1 MRYFLRDRG
10 IFRDADL
17 GTFEKHCDF
26 RARRDSIG
34 LSGSRPFQIP
44 IHMAVRPA
52 PTARWNDRRLI
63 VTAVLASAGIFI
75 ADLQVPLGISISALY
90 GVVVLLGLFVRAPR
104 FPIYAAGAA
113 TGLTVLDVFLSPA
126 GGFPTVGYVNRAL
139 TLVGLWVSAWLVTGY
154 SSVARALDRSAK
166 DLADTNFALD
176 QAAIVAITDVRG
188 RIKYV
193 NDRFCEISK
202 YSREELLGQD
212 HRIINS
218 AYHPKEFIR
227 DLWTTIASGRIW
239 RGEIRNRAKD
249 GSLYWVDTTIVPFL
263 DERRKPYQ
271 YMAIRYDI
279 TERKRTEVMLREQA
293 ALARLGEMAA
303 VVAHEVK
310 NPLAGIRGAL
320 QVIGGRLPETSRDR
334 AIMGDIVAR
343 LDSLNNIVQDLL
355 VFARPREPRLAPVSL
370 AELLEGTVALMRKD
384 PAFAAV
390 NVTIRGDRP
399 AVQADAEQLQTV
411 FLNLLLNAAQASGA
425 AGDIEVTIACAEG
438 RCRIDVADR
447 GPGIPPDLRD
457 KVFEPFFT
465 TRHRGTG
472 LGLPTAR
479 RVVER
484 HNGTLEIACPPT
496 GGTVVS
502 VTLPATGAPAPVL
515 K

>member
-1 MRYFLRDRG
+1 M
-10 IFRDADL
+10 
-17 GTFEKHCDF
+17 
-26 RARRDSIG
+26 
-34 LSGSRPFQIP
+34 P
-44 IHMAVRPA
+44 VRPS

-63 VTAVLASAGIFI
+63 ITAVLASVGIFV
-75 ADLQVPLGISISALY
+75 ADIQVPLGVTISALY
-90 GVVVLLGLFVRAPR
+90 GIVVLLGLFVREPR
-104 FPIYAAGAA
+104 FPLIAAGTA
-113 TGLTVLDVFLSPA
+113 TVLTITDVFLSPA
-126 GGFPTVGYVNRAL
+126 GGFPTIGYINRAL
-139 TLVGLWVSAWLVTGY
+139 TLVGLWVSAWLVMGY
-154 SSVARALDRSAK
+154 TNVARALDRSAK

-176 QAAIVAITDVRG
+176 QAAIIAITDVRG

-193 NDRFCEISK
+193 NERFCEISK
-202 YSREELLGQD
+202 YAREELLGQD

-218 AYHPKEFIR
+218 GYHPKEFIR
-227 DLWTTIASGRIW
+227 ELWTTIARGRIW

-249 GSLYWVDTTIVPFL
+249 GSFYWVDTTIIPFL
-263 DERRKPYQ
+263 DEQGKPYQ

-279 TERKRTEVMLREQA
+279 TERKRTEVILREQA

-355 VFARPREPRLAPVSL
+355 VFARPREPRLAPVSV
-370 AELLEGTVALMRKD
+370 AELLEGTVALLRKD

-390 NVTIRGDRP
+390 NVAIQGDRP
-399 AVQADAEQLQTV
+399 VVQADAEQLQTV

-425 AGDIEVTIACAEG
+425 ASDVRVTIACDDG
-438 RCRIDVADR
+438 RCRIAVADR
-447 GPGIPPDLRD
+447 GPGIPPDLRE

-465 TRHRGTG
+465 TKHRGTG

-484 HNGTLEIACPPT
+484 HSGTLEIDCPAT
-496 GGTVVS
+496 GGTVVT
-502 VTLPATGAPAPVL
+502 VTLPATTSVAAAATR
-515 K
+515 